1 MMRARLLFF
10 GLNRISV
17 SLSNFSFVAILVLNV
32 AVLEAVIC
40 FRVGDYCPGGKLYQ
54 NRLQYTGF
62 TLSLK
67 FAWALHISYARAS
80 MDNRN

>member
-1 MMRARLLFF
+1 MMRVSLLFF

-17 SLSNFSFVAILVLNV
+17 SLCRTSMLSAVLVSNV

-40 FRVGDYCPGGKLYQ
+40 FSVGDYCSGGKLYQ

-62 TLSLK
+62 TLS
-67 FAWALHISYARAS
+67 
-80 MDNRN
+80 